1 MTKFHIL
8 KWLYKHSPINFYT
21 TTSTGETVIKSIN
34 STSTGYKY
42 NRIFE
47 ADEIKNLRK
56 IVKNFKRFSTVTILI
71 CYIAIVYGF
80 IFPNYNLLEQM
91 NILVVIITLSAILI
105 AVGISYLNSKIFEK
119 YLKNKF
125 GDFEKSNFP
134 YNTSSFE
141 NQSYKEFKFELVKI
155 FLLLLFLCGI
165 YFYIG
170 SPYETSKN
178 LVEQG
183 RYKDAIKMST
193 IWSKLLPMEAKW
205 YSLRA
210 YSKFNIQDYEGAI
223 NDYDIAYTLE
233 NDEYK
238 FMNFDN
244 KIYIRYYLG
253 DYEEALKEFN
263 EEIKNADNDFTRDL
277 LLWDKAQFLYN
288 IQRYSQALKIYN
300 KLLINSESDR
310 VYLLQNRLYYERSQV
325 YEKLGKQKDAQ
336 KDMQEAEKLNL
347 EPEFENNIPEPT
359 LLFEV
364 I

>member
-1 MTKFHIL
+1 
-8 KWLYKHSPINFYT
+8 
-21 TTSTGETVIKSIN
+21 
-34 STSTGYKY
+34 
-42 NRIFE
+42 
-47 ADEIKNLRK
+47 
-56 IVKNFKRFSTVTILI
+56 
-71 CYIAIVYGF
+71 
-80 IFPNYNLLEQM
+80 
-91 NILVVIITLSAILI
+91 
-105 AVGISYLNSKIFEK
+105 
-119 YLKNKF
+119 
-125 GDFEKSNFP
+125 
-134 YNTSSFE
+134 
-141 NQSYKEFKFELVKI
+141 
-155 FLLLLFLCGI
+155 
-165 YFYIG
+165 
-170 SPYETSKN
+170 
-178 LVEQG
+178 
-183 RYKDAIKMST
+183 
-193 IWSKLLPMEAKW
+193 
-205 YSLRA
+205 
-210 YSKFNIQDYEGAI
+210 
-223 NDYDIAYTLE
+223 
-233 NDEYK
+233 
-238 FMNFDN
+238 MNFDN